1 MDENVDDQ
9 SKREKSE
16 TRPEVTSLTIEPD
29 ACDDSTVCEAGASPA
44 SPHGATT
51 QDVEDE
57 EHQLDAEERLQSP
70 ETTKDAVTSS
80 IEPTTSEHSA
90 DHVECEAG
98 VEVGGAGDVR
108 TSFDRGKDNNNST
121 GAIGFFIGDPTEDSQ
136 DQ

>member
-16 TRPEVTSLTIEPD
+16 TRPEVTSITIEQEER
-29 ACDDSTVCEAGASPA
+29 DDSTVCEAGASPA

-51 QDVEDE
+51 EDVEDE
-57 EHQLDAEERLQSP
+57 EHQRDTNERLQSP
-70 ETTKDAVTSS
+70 ETTNDAVTSS
-80 IEPTTSEHSA
+80 PEPTTSEHSA
-90 DHVECEAG
+90 DHVECEAAT
-98 VEVGGAGDVR
+98 EVGGAGDVR
-108 TSFDRGKDNNNST
+108 TSFDRGKDNNNSM